1 MSDITQL
8 VLDVDGVNL
17 SLPESRNGGNNV
29 SREMQAVSVEMISG
43 RVVRELRGSVVRV
56 SYQYGYFNDEMKT
69 KFLYACE
76 KGRGTPIT
84 CGVLFPDRAE
94 LSYSKYWV
102 TGIGYPKFMWS
113 REGEPLWADFRVELQ
128 EVEPSD

>member
-17 SLPESRNGGNNV
+17 TLPESRNGGYNV

-56 SYQYGYFNDEMKT
+56 SYQYGYFNYE
-69 KFLYACE
+69 
-76 KGRGTPIT
+76 
-84 CGVLFPDRAE
+84 
-94 LSYSKYWV
+94 W
-102 TGIGYPKFMWS
+102 
-113 REGEPLWADFRVELQ
+113 
-128 EVEPSD
+128 